1 MELILSSLLEVLRY
15 NNKRLYSA
23 IVVGLI
29 FYLKI
34 GFELLLKTKVSVFC
48 SEQTYFVV
56 MSNILQSDVFMNKV
70 YDLKG
75 SSQGRTNKKIK
86 VRDKTILKDID
97 LDFCFYVDSLARHRL
112 IK

>member
-1 MELILSSLLEVLRY
+1 
-15 NNKRLYSA
+15 
-23 IVVGLI
+23 
-29 FYLKI
+29 
-34 GFELLLKTKVSVFC
+34 
-48 SEQTYFVV
+48 
-56 MSNILQSDVFMNKV
+56 MNKV

-112 IK
+112 IKWVLFSVPILILVIASDLDAQQSFPSRRQTKLDCELLEDEGIMDYSLMLGLQVKGSCQG

>member
-1 MELILSSLLEVLRY
+1 
-15 NNKRLYSA
+15 
-23 IVVGLI
+23 
-29 FYLKI
+29 
-34 GFELLLKTKVSVFC
+34 
-48 SEQTYFVV
+48 

>member
-1 MELILSSLLEVLRY
+1 
-15 NNKRLYSA
+15 
-23 IVVGLI
+23 
-29 FYLKI
+29 
-34 GFELLLKTKVSVFC
+34 
-48 SEQTYFVV
+48 

-112 IK
+112 IKSVFFSLFLY